1 MEDIDAFG
9 LISIVALVVAMG
21 GLTLIEESGRRAAT
35 FAYLMTVLVLGL
47 GLAFLLLYMGVLPS

>member
-47 GLAFLLLYMGVLPS
+47 GLAFLLLYLGVLPS

>member
-9 LISIVALVVAMG
+9 LVSIVAMVVAMG
-21 GLTLIEESGRRAAT
+21 GLTLLEESGRRAAT

-47 GLAFLLLYMGVLPS
+47 GVAVLLVHWGVLPS

>member
-9 LISIVALVVAMG
+9 LVSIVAMVVAMG
-21 GLTLIEESGRRAAT
+21 GLTLIEESGRRLVT

-47 GLAFLLLYMGVLPS
+47 GTAFGLLYLGVLPS